1 MSASNEPVFAVC
13 FGAPILAYAL
23 VREGCEVVGELGL
36 SLSKET
42 SAFLTQGSTL
52 GKVALKDLSTGLTG
66 NLIHGTEDGGKI
78 FGAMVGGVEVI
89 FQRCGQSIIGVY
101 ANDDDECV
109 SAEIAEN
116 ISNRYAEILNEIK
129 KISTA
134 TDNVMTSHIEKM
146 GKIKHNLA
154 LATAEND
161 RISDEI
167 NQLKQN
173 EKQMLFELDKSNKE
187 LEMHKG
193 SENQNK
199 INGIIASMNAS
210 LDAMRSEISAIN
222 LKLQDS
228 ENSKIEQVEKLNKEK
243 ERLEQME
250 QRQKEGERILE
261 LEDARRKK
269 HVKTEIQ
276 RITTT
281 DNPFPHSD
289 ISLYE
294 DENGNTQIRIEETN

>member
-1 MSASNEPVFAVC
+1 
-13 FGAPILAYAL
+13 
-23 VREGCEVVGELGL
+23 
-36 SLSKET
+36 
-42 SAFLTQGSTL
+42 
-52 GKVALKDLSTGLTG
+52 
-66 NLIHGTEDGGKI
+66 
-78 FGAMVGGVEVI
+78 
-89 FQRCGQSIIGVY
+89 
-101 ANDDDECV
+101 
-109 SAEIAEN
+109 
-116 ISNRYAEILNEIK
+116 
-129 KISTA
+129 
-134 TDNVMTSHIEKM
+134 M

-210 LDAMRSEISAIN
+210 LDAMRSEILAIN

-228 ENSKIEQVEKLNKEK
+228 ENSKIEQVENLNKEK
-243 ERLEQME
+243 EVLEQMQ